1 MKPETNQSKPEQH
14 LTIAI
19 AQVIPLGHS
28 LPLGILEEKAFKD
41 LGPTVEAVLADPL
54 KLMALGDRVYEIYR
68 QDMFYQL
75 ERSRGYGRQF

>member
-1 MKPETNQSKPEQH
+1 MKPETSQSKPEQH
-14 LTIAI
+14 LTIAV
-19 AQVIPLGHS
+19 AQGMPLGHS
-28 LPLGILEEKAFKD
+28 LPLGISEEKEFKD

-54 KLMALGDRVYEIYR
+54 KLMALGDRVYELYR

>member
-1 MKPETNQSKPEQH
+1 MKPETSQSKPEQH

-19 AQVIPLGHS
+19 AQGIPLGHG
-28 LPLGILEEKAFKD
+28 LPLGMMEDKAWEE

-54 KLMALGDRVYEIYR
+54 KLMALSDRVYELYR